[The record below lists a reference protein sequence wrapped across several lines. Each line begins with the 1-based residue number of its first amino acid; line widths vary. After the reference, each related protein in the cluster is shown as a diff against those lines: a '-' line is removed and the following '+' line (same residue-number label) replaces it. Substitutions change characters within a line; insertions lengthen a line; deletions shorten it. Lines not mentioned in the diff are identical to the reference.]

1 MVITVHGGHAASG
14 KAYCG
19 AVGLL
24 DESVED
30 RLVKDALIKYL
41 RQAGATAYDCTV
53 DTGTSQRNVLEQI
66 CAKCNAIDSDLDIS
80 VHLNSERNDYIGD
93 GKQGGFEIYATAY
106 TGIKLEVATRMV
118 NKMQSL
124 GFGLH
129 GKPLKP
135 TSGLYFLNH
144 TNAPAL
150 LLEIC
155 FVDDKDDYDLYK
167 KIGAD
172 AIGRA
177 LAEAILN
184 ETIGSSSTFVP
195 SVPVAVSSTFTK
207 LATISAKGTK
217 LTSAKVQLYESNGTD
232 AQKWIVYKSSDGKYM
247 FQNVACGLFLD
258 VYGAYTASGTMVQAY
273 EGNNSIAQQWKI
285 EANGNYKR
293 IVPCVNTALSLDNY
307 GNTNSN
313 GNTIQTYTN
322 NTSGAQQ
329 WKINEV
335 ATGVYTFIN
344 PATGKVL
351 DVYGGGQIASAPT
364 TASNASATS
373 SASSSTSDVIS
384 TGLTH
389 AKNFTGYV
397 GSDLSKAKGRVL
409 QKALNLDYNAGLA
422 EDGVIQ
428 SKSKGALGSHYV
440 KKGEKQYMVTAAE
453 ILMMLNG
460 IDPNGV
466 ESPGVYGNGLVNA
479 AKIKFGD
486 SGEKITADK
495 FLKLVQ

>member
-1 MVITVHGGHAASG
+1 MTTYTVHGGHAAQG

-30 RLVKDALIKYL
+30 RLIKDAMIKYL
-41 RQAGATAYDCTV
+41 RQGGATAYDCTV
-53 DTGTSQRNVLEQI
+53 DTGTSRRNVLEQI
-66 CAKCNAIDSDLDIS
+66 CAKCNAVDSDLDIS

-93 GKQGGFEIYATAY
+93 GKRGGFEIYATAY

-155 FVDDKDDYDLYK
+155 FVDDKDDCDLYRK
-167 KIGAD
+167 VGAD
-172 AIGRA
+172 TIGKA
-177 LAEAILN
+177 LAEAVLN
-184 ETIGSSSTFVP
+184 ETIGDSSTSAS
-195 SVPVAVSSTFTK
+195 SVPVAVSSNFTK
-207 LATISAKGTK
+207 LAYISAKSTK
-217 LTSAKVQLYESNGTD
+217 LTSAKVQLYKSNGTD
-232 AQKWIVYKSSDGKYM
+232 AQKWIAYKSNDSKYM

-258 VYGAYTASGTMVQAY
+258 VNGASTASGATIQVY
-273 EGNNSIAQQWKI
+273 TGNNSIAQQWKI
-285 EANGNYKR
+285 EGNGNYKR
-293 IVPCVNTALSLDNY
+293 IVPCVNTALSLDNN
-307 GNTNSN
+307 GNTNAN
-313 GNTIQTYTN
+313 GNRIQTWTK

-329 WKINEV
+329 WLVDEV
-335 ATGVYTFIN
+335 ATGVYVFRN

-351 DVYGGGQIASAPT
+351 DVEGGGQTVSPT
-364 TASNASATS
+364 KSSTTSTTTSTS
-373 SASSSTSDVIS
+373 SNSLIS
-384 TGLTH
+384 KGLAH
-389 AKNFTGYV
+389 AKNFAGYTGTNV
-397 GSDLSKAKGRVL
+397 SKAKGYVL
-409 QKALNLDYNAGLA
+409 QKGLNLDYKAGLKL
-422 EDGVIQ
+422 DGIIGSR
-428 SKSKGALGSHYV
+428 SKTALGTHYV
-440 KKGEKQYMVTAAE
+440 KKGEKQYMVTVAE
-453 ILMMLNG
+453 ILMYLNG

-466 ESPGVYGNGLVNA
+466 ECPGIYGAGLVNA

-495 FLKLVQ
+495 FLKLIQ